1 LFIIIILRWAG
12 HVAHMG
18 RGEIHTGF
26 WWQPEGKRPLSRPRL
41 TWENNIKIVLQEIPG
56 GRGGVLGHD

>member
-1 LFIIIILRWAG
+1 
-12 HVAHMG
+12 MG